1 MKTVKSFFE
10 NLSEVWHDLWTKKT
24 QKDVSE
30 KFYFSDNK
38 RSSSRFVLRMVILVL
53 GLVVIDLFGYY
64 VFDKGRGHNYVF
76 TVPALLTLLAIPA
89 YFLAKLI
96 AYHTHWFPEIAD
108 RTVFAIITWII
119 LTVLFTVL
127 MIVFV

>member
-64 VFDKGRGHNYVF
+64 VLK
-76 TVPALLTLLAIPA
+76 
-89 YFLAKLI
+89 
-96 AYHTHWFPEIAD
+96 
-108 RTVFAIITWII
+108 FAR
-119 LTVLFTVL
+119 
-127 MIVFV
+127 